1 MIVQIF
7 FVLLSRKGAPSWFL
21 RKDRNKG
28 AAANLVN
35 EKLAEGDW
43 DAIDLEETFENFQI
57 ILVEALKDQ
66 YTPRK
71 SNLSTD
77 DYKETN

>member
-1 MIVQIF
+1 MCFYQA
-7 FVLLSRKGAPSWFL
+7 KEPQASWFF
-21 RKDRNKG
+21 RKDGGKG
-28 AAANLVN
+28 VAANLMN